1 MKMRIPL
8 LIAAALALSAAVT
21 SANALTVVNS
31 DKTSHAVM
39 VTPMGGKAHKLII
52 KARHSGRYD
61 CAKGCELRLGASKA
75 HFGGKVQ
82 KIWIKGGKFVS
93 A

>member
-1 MKMRIPL
+1 MRAHL
-8 LIAAALALSAAVT
+8 LIAAALALATTVS
-21 SANALTVVNS
+21 SANALTLVNS

-39 VTPMGGKAHKLII
+39 VTPQGGKTHKLVI
-52 KARHSGRYD
+52 KGRHSANYK
-61 CAKGCELRLGASKA
+61 CARGCELRLGAGKA
-75 HFGGKVQ
+75 HYDAKVQ